1 MLFKI
6 QIRDYQQKLVEVV
19 NFMSVAAFWATCK
32 IEVTYQVFSV
42 HVHREFVQQVEVVGA
57 EEFGWSKR
65 SNNASVLEKKFKLL
79 ERFIEEPV
87 LQMEAY
93 DFLLLL

>member
-1 MLFKI
+1 
-6 QIRDYQQKLVEVV
+6 
-19 NFMSVAAFWATCK
+19 MSVAAFWATCK

-65 SNNASVLEKKFKLL
+65 SNDAAVLEKNKSLLKKFIASISELGSRLRL
-79 ERFIEEPV
+79 ETRQE
-87 LQMEAY
+87 Y
-93 DFLLLL
+93 